1 MHALIESIPNAV
13 THFERR
19 RAEIT
24 AERASVHA
32 LFSVHELHE
41 INARWHYAKAK
52 YRSPF
57 DLYWDGTKRVIYL
70 RIAVGRRRLGIPVT
84 ARHVGR
90 YDRTAQWEDV
100 KADLVAVAQ
109 EAR

>member
-1 MHALIESIPNAV
+1 MHALIEAIPSAV

-19 RAEIT
+19 RAEI
-24 AERASVHA
+24 AQERASVHA

-70 RIAVGRRRLGIPVT
+70 RIAVGRRRLEVPGGAV
-84 ARHVGR
+84 RVGR
-90 YDRTAQWEDV
+90 YDKTSIWEDV
-100 KADLVAVAQ
+100 KADLVAVA
-109 EAR
+109 EER